1 MSNRLLLAILAILV
15 AVAVSAPLVVAL
27 AQRVGP

>member
-1 MSNRLLLAILAILV
+1 MSNRLLLAILV
-15 AVAVSAPLVVAL
+15 AVAVSAPLVIAL